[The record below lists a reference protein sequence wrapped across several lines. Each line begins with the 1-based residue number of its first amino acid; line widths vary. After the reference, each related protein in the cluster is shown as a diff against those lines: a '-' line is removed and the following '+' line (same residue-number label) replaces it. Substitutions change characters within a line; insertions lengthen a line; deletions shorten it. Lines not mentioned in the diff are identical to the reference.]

1 MTKPFRK
8 LIERSSKFLRRML
21 DKPAWDFN
29 RFVTDPRQKKGQR
42 WKFKTLMQSLLF
54 GFLTNRS
61 SLRNVETM
69 TEIGFDKRVPDS
81 TLYDL
86 VGKFEA
92 QDVAD
97 LRTQLHAQIKSE
109 ERSKSLEPVGLPCGV
124 AAVDN
129 KTLWSGTP
137 EEAKDPAAQVVHP
150 KGRPPYATV
159 RAVRTALISAASKPA
174 IDQVV
179 IPARTNEGG
188 VFPEVLTVLEANYS
202 ALIEVYSM
210 DAGFCSRTNGDRIA
224 EARKG
229 YIFGL
234 KGNQPEL
241 FKEAERLLGSQTAPE
256 ISTDWERYQGDSI
269 RYHLYRTAEMEG
281 YHEWSHLKQVWRIEK
296 EIIRGK
302 TGFVECENHYY
313 ATNLDWNRFKPEQ
326 ILLVVRSHWG
336 IENNCN
342 WTMDVIWDED
352 TKVWCGQGLGI
363 QILGLLRLMA
373 YNLVSHLRCRY
384 LRQRDQG
391 AAAKRRWKEWC
402 DAMLLVIAGITEAKS
417 VKVGLSGN

>member
-1 MTKPFRK
+1 
-8 LIERSSKFLRRML
+8 ML
-21 DKPAWDFN
+21 GKPAWDFN

-42 WKFKTLMQSLLF
+42 WKFKTLMESLRF

-61 SLRNVETM
+61 SLRKVETM
-69 TEIGFDKRVPDS
+69 TEMGFDKRVPDS

-86 VGKFEA
+86 VGQFEA
-92 QDVAD
+92 QEVAA
-97 LRTQLHAQIKSE
+97 LRTQLHAQIKRE

-137 EEAKDPAAQVVHP
+137 EEAKDPEAQVVHP
-150 KGRPPYATV
+150 QGRPPYATL
-159 RAVRTALISAASKPA
+159 RAVRTVLLSAAAKPA
-174 IDQVV
+174 LDQVV

-188 VFPEVLTVLEANYS
+188 VFPAVLTVLEANYG

-210 DAGFCSRTNGDRIA
+210 DAGFCAKTNADRIA
-224 EARKG
+224 AARKG

-241 FKEAERLLGSQTAPE
+241 CKEAGRWLGSRTAPE
-256 ISTDWERYQGDSI
+256 ISTCWERSQGDSI
-269 RYHLYRTAEMEG
+269 RYHLYRTAEMG
-281 YHEWSHLKQVWRIEK
+281 GAHGWSHLQQVWRIEK
-296 EIIRGK
+296 EIKRGK
-302 TGFVECENHYY
+302 TGAVERENHYY
-313 ATNLDWNRFKPEQ
+313 VTNLDWDRFKPEQ
-326 ILLVVRSHWG
+326 LLLVVRAHWG
-336 IENNCN
+336 SENNCN
-342 WTMDVIWDED
+342 WTMDVIWEED

-363 QILGLLRLMA
+363 RVLGLLRLMA
-373 YNLVSHLRCRY
+373 YNLVAHLRCRY
-384 LRQRDQG
+384 LRQRDHK

-402 DAMLLVIAGITEAKS
+402 EALLLVLAGITGAEK

>member
-8 LIERSSKFLRRML
+8 LLDRSGNFLRRML
-21 DKPAWDFN
+21 GKPAWDFN
-29 RFVTDPRQKKGQR
+29 RSVTDPRQKKGRR

-61 SLRNVETM
+61 SLHNVETM
-69 TEIGFDKRVPDS
+69 TELGASARVPDS
-81 TLYDL
+81 TLYDF
-86 VGKFEA
+86 VGKFGEPEVE
-92 QDVAD
+92 Q
-97 LRTQLHAQIKSE
+97 LRDQLHAQVKSD
-109 ERSKSLEPVGLPCGV
+109 ERSKALEPVGLPCGV

-137 EEAKDPAAQVVHP
+137 EAAKDPEAQVVHP
-150 KGRPPYATV
+150 KDRPAYATV
-159 RAVRTALISAASKPA
+159 RAVRTVLISAAAKPA

-188 VFPEVLTVLEANYS
+188 LFPEVFLVLVALYQ

-210 DAGFCSRTNGDRIA
+210 DAGFCSKANADLVAGA
-224 EARKG
+224 QKG

-241 FKEAERLLGSQTAPE
+241 LKEAERLLGSQTVSE
-256 ISTDWERYQGDSI
+256 FSTEWERYQGDLI
-269 RYHLYRTAEMEG
+269 RYHLYRTAEMAG
-281 YHEWSHLKQVWRIEK
+281 FHGWSHLRQVWRIEK

-302 TGFVECENHYY
+302 TGEVERENRYY
-313 ATNLDWNRFKPEQ
+313 LTNLDWERFTPEQ
-326 ILLVVRSHWG
+326 ILRVVRAHWG

-363 QILGLLRLMA
+363 RVLGLLRLMA
-373 YNLVSHLRCRY
+373 YNLVAHLRCRY
-384 LRQRDQG
+384 LRQRDER
-391 AAAKRRWKEWC
+391 AAAKRGWKEWC
-402 DAMLLVIAGITEAKS
+402 DAILLVLAGSNGAARAPA
-417 VKVGLSGN
+417 GLTGN